1 MNPNQV
7 TTTQCAP
14 KSTILARFFSI
25 HSLLMLLVLIM
36 FQVQNTS
43 ENDTTFGSISLA
55 AGFSDDPYTTQITSG
70 GIVNAYSISDGCT
83 GHVGD
88 TPDFR
93 LNWTGKTAEL
103 RIFFEADYDFE
114 DSTIIIKL
122 PNGQYLCNDDASDE
136 GLDPMVI
143 IAGASTGVYDI
154 WVGSYDADDYIDGKL
169 YITERPIQPGYGRQS
184 TSTASEL
191 NFLGEPTYGT
201 IELAEYFTPDPA
213 EYLGTSGGVVDVS
226 DLNLGPGCTGYSSV
240 DPDFRLNWSGST
252 QDLYISFISDDPE
265 DDTTIIVNTSDGS
278 WVCND
283 DATSESL
290 NPGLSLKD
298 FPEGQFDIW
307 IGSYSSGDYVEG
319 KLVITQSWNHFN
331 RIIRDSNSLL
341 KGALT
346 RRDPF

>member
-1 MNPNQV
+1 MNSNHKPTAQYG
-7 TTTQCAP
+7 P
-14 KSTILARFFSI
+14 KSINFGRFFKLN
-25 HSLLMLLVLIM
+25 SLMMLLVLFL
-36 FQVQNTS
+36 FQIPNTS
-43 ENDTTFGSISLA
+43 ENDTTYGSIRLA
-55 AGFSDDPYTTQITSG
+55 AGFSDDPYIVQITSG
-70 GIVNAYSISDGCT
+70 GNVNANSISDGCS
-83 GHVGD
+83 GYVGN

-93 LNWTGKTAEL
+93 LHWTGKTSEL
-103 RIFFEADYDFE
+103 RIFFESEYSFE
-114 DSTIIIKL
+114 DTTIIIKL
-122 PNGQYLCNDDASDE
+122 PNGQYLCNDDAIDD

-143 IAGASTGVYDI
+143 ISGASGGTYDI
-154 WVGSYDADDYIDGKL
+154 WVGSYEEDDYIDGKL

-184 TSTASEL
+184 TSNASEL

-213 EYLGTSGGVVDVS
+213 EYNGTSGGVVDVS

-252 QDLYISFISDDPE
+252 QDLYISFISDNPE

-278 WVCND
+278 WICND
-283 DATSESL
+283 DATSETL

-319 KLVITQSWNHFN
+319 KLVITE
-331 RIIRDSNSLL
+331 L
-341 KGALT
+341 
-346 RRDPF
+346 DPF